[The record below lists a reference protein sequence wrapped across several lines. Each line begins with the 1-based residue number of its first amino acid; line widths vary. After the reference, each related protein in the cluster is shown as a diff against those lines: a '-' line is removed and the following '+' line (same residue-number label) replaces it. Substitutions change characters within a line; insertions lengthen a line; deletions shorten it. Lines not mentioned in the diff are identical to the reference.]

1 MTAPSDVTTIAPT
14 VEPIMSR
21 PGATRVQRDS
31 LLKWSFV
38 APTLIF
44 LIALNVFPLC
54 YNLILSFTNASLLN
68 RGSSYVGGKNYAIVF
83 SNPIY
88 SQALRTTGMFVLLAV
103 TVELILGFVLALS
116 LKRDFRG
123 KTIVLTILLIPMMLS
138 PAVMGLYWNLILSGS
153 YGVLNQ
159 VLDAMH
165 LGQPQWTTDPS
176 LKLIALVMVDV
187 WMWTPF
193 MMLIALAGLNSIPN
207 YIYEAAEIDR
217 ASRWTVFRRI
227 TLPMCLPLLL
237 LAVLFRTTD
246 ALKQFDLVM
255 AITGANDPATQTLSA
270 MLYQVSMRN
279 GYLGLGAAF
288 SIIVLVIVIALA
300 SVFVR
305 YLDSLAKRQGKAA

>member
-1 MTAPSDVTTIAPT
+1 M
-14 VEPIMSR
+14 
-21 PGATRVQRDS
+21 
-31 LLKWSFV
+31 KWSFV
-38 APTLIF
+38 APTLVF
-44 LIALNVFPLC
+44 LIALNVFPLF
-54 YNLILSFTNASLLN
+54 YNIILSFTNADLS
-68 RGSSYVGGKNYAIVF
+68 RASYSFVGGRNYGRIFTDPAYAESI
-83 SNPIY
+83 
-88 SQALRTTGMFVLLAV
+88 RTTGVFVFFAV
-103 TVELILGFVLALS
+103 TIELLLGFALALA
-116 LKRDFRG
+116 LKKNFFG

-138 PAVMGLYWNLILSGS
+138 PAVMGLYWNLILNGS

-159 VLDAMH
+159 ALAAMH
-165 LGQPQWTTDPS
+165 LGQPQWTTDPK
-176 LKLIALVMVDV
+176 LKLIALLLVDV

-193 MMLIALAGLNSIPN
+193 MMLIALAGLNAIPN

-217 ASRWTVFRRI
+217 ASRWTVFRRV
-227 TLPMCLPLLL
+227 TLPMCAPLLL

-305 YLDSLAKRQGKAA
+305 YLDSLGKRQGKVA